1 MPVYIR
7 SAANI
12 SPQKTFG
19 TPSFLNE
26 PVEYTDN
33 RLTCIEPAYNTIIEP
48 KLIRRMSRII
58 KMSVASA
65 LTCLKDADIASPD
78 AIVTGTAY
86 GCLEDTGIFLTNV
99 IQHGEEPVTPI
110 AFVQSTHN
118 TIGAQ
123 IALLINC
130 NQYNNTFV
138 SGGASFENALTDTI
152 MLLAEGNN
160 ANILVG
166 AMDEI
171 TDASHT
177 ILSRMG
183 LYKRGPLS
191 NFNLFGAGSKGTI
204 GGEGAAFFLATNK
217 PSADNLAR
225 VDAVATFN
233 EPEDLTEIEEQIA
246 SFLAGNSITGDE
258 IDLLITG
265 NNGDTKNDTI
275 YTELQRSFF
284 NGTPSVNYKHLC
296 GEYPTSTAFA
306 LWLGANIIKSNN
318 IPSALDL
325 QGTVKRKINKLLIYN
340 HYQNISHSLILISA
354 C

>member
-12 SPQKTFG
+12 SPQNTFS

-26 PVEYTDN
+26 PVEYKDN
-33 RLTCIEPAYNTIIEP
+33 RLTCIEPAYNTIIDP

-65 LTCLKDADIASPD
+65 LTCLKDAEITSPD

-86 GCLEDTGIFLTNV
+86 GCLEDTGVFLTNV
-99 IQHGEEPVTPI
+99 ILHGEEPVTPI

-138 SGGASFENALTDTI
+138 SGGASFENALTDAI
-152 MLLAEGNN
+152 MLLAEANN
-160 ANILVG
+160 TNILVG

-171 TDASHT
+171 TDMSHA

-191 NFNLFGAGSKGTI
+191 NFNLFGSGSKGTI
-204 GGEGAAFFLATNK
+204 AGEGAAFFVATNK
-217 PSADNLAR
+217 PSVNNLAR
-225 VDAVATFN
+225 IDAVATFN
-233 EPEDLTEIEEQIA
+233 APENIAEIEEYIG
-246 SFLAGNSITGDE
+246 SFLAAQSVTRSD

-265 NNGDTKNDTI
+265 HNGDAKNDAI
-275 YTELQRSFF
+275 YTRLQRTAFD
-284 NGTPSVNYKHLC
+284 GIPLVRYKHLC

-306 LWLGANIIKSNN
+306 LWMGATIIKTNN
-318 IPSALDL
+318 IPPALGL
-325 QGTVKRKINKLLIYN
+325 QGAVGGKINKLLIYN
-340 HYQNISHSLILISA
+340 HYQNTSHSLILISA